1 VKRSSRDESVWV
13 VIHICIKTTQGNSLC
28 CYLYKSENRRAE
40 LVLPMG
46 GGRNVGTGEREEVV
60 EKGVGR

>member
-40 LVLPMG
+40 LVLPG
-46 GGRNVGTGEREEVV
+46 VGMEVGLGTSERREVT
-60 EKGVGR
+60 EKG